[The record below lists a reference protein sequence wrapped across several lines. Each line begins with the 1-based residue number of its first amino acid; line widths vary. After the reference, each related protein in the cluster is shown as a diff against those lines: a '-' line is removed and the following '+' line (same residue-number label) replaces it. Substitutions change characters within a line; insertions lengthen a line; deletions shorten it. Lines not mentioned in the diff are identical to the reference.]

1 MPKVTTIGYLWNP
14 KFVSAQSELRDVP
27 QAARSLGI
35 IIRALPSSSK
45 QEIDATFETVKQEQ
59 ILALVAAA
67 DPFLSGSRDK
77 NIALAAKYKV
87 PAIYEFCEPKFSKE
101 PSPSIC
107 RSSSPTN
114 SNWWST

>member
-1 MPKVTTIGYLWNP
+1 ME
-14 KFVSAQSELRDVP
+14 SEICVGAERF
-27 QAARSLGI
+27 AGCTAG
-35 IIRALPSSSK
+35 RALAWNNNSRPPVSSE

-67 DPFLSGSRDK
+67 DPFLSGSREK